1 MYQYDSFG
9 DFRLIYKYVYVLAK
23 RTFFCLNHINNNITR
38 VNLFTY
44 RTIPEVHSICAN
56 GAVQLI
62 FIKFMQIISKV
73 AFFLRHL
80 TSEYRGSYTMDQ
92 RFVCAIFHVIWKI
105 DLNVKWNNCIEDW
118 LVNKQEEI
126 NAIISKV

>member
-1 MYQYDSFG
+1 MYQSDSFR

-56 GAVQLI
+56 GGCP
-62 FIKFMQIISKV
+62 IIIHKV
-73 AFFLRHL
+73 YANYFQ
-80 TSEYRGSYTMDQ
+80 G
-92 RFVCAIFHVIWKI
+92 
-105 DLNVKWNNCIEDW
+105 CILLKTLD
-118 LVNKQEEI
+118 KRI
-126 NAIISKV
+126 